1 MKCEKPAIK
10 DSFIMDQSIGEIQKL
25 FQIEG
30 VKNGQ
35 VQVKATPYLISLPE
49 EKQIQ
54 VLREHLDHLKRD
66 LAKYDLSKG
75 TNPPGPE
82 DVRKTQLQVLVQVVQ
97 GLLAKI
103 E

>member
-1 MKCEKPAIK
+1 MENEKQAIE
-10 DSFIMDQSIGEIQKL
+10 DSFIMDQSISEIQKL

-30 VKNGQ
+30 MKNGQ

-66 LAKYDLSKG
+66 LAKYDLSNG
-75 TNPPGPE
+75 TNPSRPE
-82 DVRKTQLQVLVQVVQ
+82 DVRKTQIQVLIQVVL

-103 E
+103 K